1 MKRLRSIRKGAAFT
15 LIELLVVIAVIA
27 ILAGLL
33 LPALSRAKA
42 AGKSAKCKS
51 NLRQLG
57 LAMTMYLG
65 DYSKYPL
72 TDSPLEEKFWFD
84 YLEPY
89 TGAQWA
95 EGIFHCPSGKGWTWR
110 GVSNIGSDGVLNTG
124 SPIGDYAY
132 NKVGCSISG
141 QMGASAFHRI
151 GELGLGGTIFNMQPY
166 SSAALPESMVKIPSD
181 MIALGDALQRI
192 SRRTVSL
199 ANAEL
204 SIDGMLFGDP
214 EFLRSAEK
222 EAIKR
227 HERRANVT
235 FCDGHV
241 ESIRLEQLFGR
252 ADQYLRRWN
261 NDNEPH
267 RDRLFER

>member
-1 MKRLRSIRKGAAFT
+1 MKRLRNTGNRAAFT
-15 LIELLVVIAVIA
+15 LVELMVVIAVIA

-42 AGKSAKCKS
+42 AGKSARCKS
-51 NLRQLG
+51 NLRQVG

-72 TDSPLEEKFWFD
+72 ADSPLEEKFWFD

-89 TGAQWA
+89 TGARWA
-95 EGIFHCPSGKGWTWR
+95 EGIFHCPSGRGLTWR

-132 NKVGCSISG
+132 NKAGCSISG
-141 QMGASAFHRI
+141 QMGTSAYQRI

-166 SSAALPESMVKIPSD
+166 VSAALPESGVKVPSD
-181 MIALGDALQRI
+181 MIAIGDALQRI
-192 SRRTVSL
+192 NRHTVSL

-204 SIDGMLFGDP
+204 SIDGLLFGDP

-222 EAIKR
+222 SANKR

-241 ESIRLEQLFGR
+241 ESIRLEHLFGR
-252 ADQYLRRWN
+252 TDQYLRRWN

-267 RDRLFER
+267 SDRLFER